1 MSITSESKEV
11 TKSVAFFIAEF
22 PSNAETDHYITAA
35 ANAITLY
42 WVHRMFYY
50 H

>member
-1 MSITSESKEV
+1 MSIASESIEV

-22 PSNAETDHYITAA
+22 PSNAEPDHYITAA
-35 ANAITLY
+35 ANVITLY
-42 WVHRMFYY
+42 WVHCMFCY

>member
-1 MSITSESKEV
+1 MSITSESTEV

-22 PSNAETDHYITAA
+22 PSNAEPDHYTTAA
-35 ANAITLY
+35 ANLITLY
-42 WVHRMFYY
+42 WVQNMFYY